1 MLTAVPWCH
10 QISALKQIWDLWDAA
25 EGPVHLQ
32 SSSTSFA
39 EVGKSS
45 SVCMEV
51 DKGPGVGDVG
61 LQSLLPGE
69 GGCSEE
75 LLGLLGVW

>member
-1 MLTAVPWCH
+1 M
-10 QISALKQIWDLWDAA
+10 
-25 EGPVHLQ
+25 HLQ

-39 EVGKSS
+39 EVGKRS

-51 DKGPGVGDVG
+51 DKGHGVGDVG
-61 LQSLLPGE
+61 LQPLLPGE

-75 LLGLLGVW
+75 LLELLGVW